1 MKSKSIA
8 KNAFFKLLL
17 NLFNVIV
24 PIIIGPYVAR
34 KLGSDLLGTI
44 NFAQS
49 INGYFYIFASFGI
62 YNYGLR
68 EISRKRENEKEIRQ
82 TFTSLFIFTIITNTL
97 IGIIYIVFIN
107 TRYGGQDVATA
118 AMILSGIFLF
128 NIFYTEWVNEG
139 LENYDFIS
147 IKTICVRIVYLIL
160 LFIMVRGAKDWK
172 SYVFLLVFSIAA
184 NNLLSFIYIKRRIKF
199 DFSNIELKKHI
210 KPMFFVVI
218 LSNAN
223 ILYTQ
228 LDKIMLGEYVN
239 KSSVS
244 YYVMAQN
251 VITIVNSIALTIITV
266 SLPRL
271 SNYLSNNEENQ
282 YIYLV
287 NKLAKYLFYF
297 LFPMSMG
304 IAVLGKEIMLFYGGN
319 DYIEAGSVLIVFGI
333 YMITMGYEY
342 ILSNQ
347 VLYLKK
353 KEKIQVRLLFTGG
366 VINLVLNYSLVKLGW
381 FNAENSVITTMI
393 STCIF
398 FVMEYIYIKNI
409 MKLKINLFG
418 FDKLKYL
425 LISLVFIPITMLI
438 RNFISNYI
446 LVIIVGILVNIIY
459 YFGILLISKDKLTF
473 EIIAIAKGKAIS
485 IMKKFK

>member
-1 MKSKSIA
+1 MKNNSIA

-34 KLGSDLLGTI
+34 KLGSDLLGTV

-68 EISRKRENEKEIRQ
+68 EISRKRENEKEVRQ
-82 TFTSLFIFTIITNTL
+82 TFTSLFIFTIITNTV
-97 IGIIYIVFIN
+97 IGIGYLIFVNIK
-107 TRYGGQDVATA
+107 YGGQDVATA
-118 AMILSGIFLF
+118 AIILSGIFLF

-147 IKTICVRIVYLIL
+147 IKTICVRIAYLIL
-160 LFIMVRGAKDWK
+160 LFIMVREAKDWK
-172 SYVFLLVFSIAA
+172 NYVFLLVFSIAA
-184 NNLLSFIYIKRRIKF
+184 NNVLSFIHIKRRIKF
-199 DFSNIELKKHI
+199 DFSNIELRKHI

-228 LDKIMLGEYVN
+228 LDRIMLGEFVS

-251 VITIVNSIALTIITV
+251 VVTIVNSIALTIITV

-271 SNYLSNNEENQ
+271 SNYLSNNREEE
-282 YIYLV
+282 YLYLV
-287 NKLAKYLFYF
+287 NKLGKYLFYF
-297 LFPMSMG
+297 LFPMSIG
-304 IAVLGKEIMLFYGGN
+304 ISVLGKEIMPFYGGN
-319 DYIEAGSVLIVFGI
+319 DYIDAGPVLVVFGI

-347 VLYLKK
+347 ILYLKK
-353 KEKIQVRLLFTGG
+353 KETIQVRLLFIGG
-366 VINLVLNYSLVKLGW
+366 IINLVLNYILIKLGI
-381 FNAENSVITTMI
+381 FNAQNSVITTMI
-393 STCIF
+393 ANCIF
-398 FVMEYIYIKNI
+398 FTMEYIYVRKI
-409 MKLKINLFG
+409 MKLKINLFSL
-418 FDKLKYL
+418 DKLKYL
-425 LISLVFIPITMLI
+425 LISLVFIPITMMI
-438 RNFISNYI
+438 RHLVSNYI
-446 LVIIVGILVNIIY
+446 LIIIVGILVNSIY
-459 YFGILLISKDKLTF
+459 YFGFLLITKDKLTF
-473 EIIAIAKGKAIS
+473 EVIGIAKGK
-485 IMKKFK
+485 IMGIIKRFK